1 MKPTRSSVKTYQLD
15 ASGNY
20 NLIDD
25 EALDETNNMQIND
38 NDTIN
43 KEILYTNPF
52 LFNIEKSNGCYVASI
67 EDFYLQDNNQA
78 YNMGLILRNDELKK
92 GKRNKIVKKNF
103 KRWKKEINDRLQ
115 FVLTNANNKL
125 LEASSNKVIG
135 VKFINKFLLIVNI
148 VICLLLLFNTI
159 KIIKP
164 LGKVLKIITIV
175 IMLLGIIGLILSVI
189 QEFKNYSYKKS
200 INVHKS
206 KLHKYEKEIIKAYKH
221 NYKNTYSYYKKGMK
235 KQIFNNAP
243 LTMDKIVIGGDKIDY
258 IEKST
263 VIVNDKYMKNIIK
276 KEGFYITYQVPIF
289 LSYVLSILS
298 GGYLIVELVIALIK
312 HIMKGE

>member
-25 EALDETNNMQIND
+25 EALDETNNMQIID
-38 NDTIN
+38 NETIN

-92 GKRNKIVKKNF
+92 GKRNKIIKKNF

-135 VKFINKFLLIVNI
+135 VKFINKFLLIVSI

-164 LGKVLKIITIV
+164 LGNVFKIITIV
-175 IMLLGIIGLILSVI
+175 IMLLGIIGLILSII
-189 QEFKNYSYKKS
+189 QEVIF
-200 INVHKS
+200 I
-206 KLHKYEKEIIKAYKH
+206 LHLR
-221 NYKNTYSYYKKGMK
+221 M
-235 KQIFNNAP
+235 
-243 LTMDKIVIGGDKIDY
+243 M
-258 IEKST
+258 
-263 VIVNDKYMKNIIK
+263 
-276 KEGFYITYQVPIF
+276 
-289 LSYVLSILS
+289 
-298 GGYLIVELVIALIK
+298 ELQ
-312 HIMKGE
+312 